1 MKLKYYMRGLGL
13 GIILTTLI
21 FAIGVKQE
29 KLSDKE
35 IIKKAKALGMV
46 MEDGNKNLEEVLDS
60 INPSITPS
68 VMPSITPTAE
78 PTAEPSV
85 EPTIEPTAQP
95 TVEPTA
101 QPTVEPTVQPTVEPT
116 KSPEPSPTGTPND
129 EEQAN
134 TEISFVIKSGMSS
147 GKVATMLEDIGLIDD
162 GEDFNQYIVNVN
174 KASIIRV
181 GSYSIRKGASYEE
194 IVTMITSK

>member
-29 KLSDKE
+29 KLSDKQ
-35 IIKKAKALGMV
+35 IINKAKALGMV
-46 MEDGNKNLEEVLDS
+46 MDDDNKNLEEVLDS
-60 INPSITPS
+60 IHPSITPS
-68 VMPSITPTAE
+68 IMPSVTPTAE
-78 PTAEPSV
+78 PTT
-85 EPTIEPTAQP
+85 EPTIEPTVQ
-95 TVEPTA
+95 
-101 QPTVEPTVQPTVEPT
+101 PTVQPTVEPT
-116 KSPEPSPTGTPND
+116 KSPEPSPTVTPDD

-134 TEISFVIKSGMSS
+134 TEIAFEIKSGMSS

-162 GEDFNQYIVNVN
+162 AEDFNQYIVNVN

-181 GSYSIRKGASYEE
+181 GNYSIRKGASYEE
-194 IVTMITSK
+194 IVTMITSR